1 MIESDGEEVE
11 DLSMGPCM
19 VCKRLGS
26 TLPAQHTH
34 CECDKEDCEK
44 VICDDCRMLSGQ
56 WADGTVDSH
65 FVRAVLQY
73 LSGNAKAAPD
83 YIQKWEARVR
93 KICAEWRYPND

>member
-1 MIESDGEEVE
+1 MTIANY
-11 DLSMGPCM
+11 
-19 VCKRLGS
+19 
-26 TLPAQHTH
+26 TLPILTLEKFTAQHALETYTR
-34 CECDKEDCEK
+34 KK
-44 VICDDCRMLSGQ
+44 GLTASGLCKPDAPWGDQ
-56 WADGTVDSH
+56 CTKFLADGTPVDSH